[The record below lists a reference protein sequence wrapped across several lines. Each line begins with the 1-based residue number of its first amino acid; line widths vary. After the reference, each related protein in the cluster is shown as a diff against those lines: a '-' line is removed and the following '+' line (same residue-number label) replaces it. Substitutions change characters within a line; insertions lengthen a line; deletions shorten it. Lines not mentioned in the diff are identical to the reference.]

1 MKAGLKVTKLMTG
14 ALFVLTAAAH
24 AQITVTSADILSLIG
39 KTQEY
44 DSDTTFS
51 VTVNVGSAG
60 ANQTWDFR
68 SVTMQAERFRNQFVS
83 RQGTPFAAQFP
94 QANLVQVTTFPAEP
108 GNEFYLYIQVSSAN
122 LQTLGSGVITP
133 DTSFA
138 GFYGSNE
145 VTPLPVQLGATWNT
159 TASDTIGDPQTF
171 AIITA
176 SSTSN
181 TVDGWGQVRL
191 PIGDFA
197 CLRIRANS
205 ETITKT
211 IFSGTV
217 FLADTTTSIG
227 YTWVSKNNYYLA
239 TVTSQDDETNPNFTD
254 ASSFSRLA
262 STTTSVASHSGRET
276 IPNAFELSQNFPNP
290 FNPETRISFQLRQP
304 GVVELSVFNVTG
316 EKVRT
321 LISAPL
327 PAGEHT
333 VSWDGKD
340 ASGGNLAS
348 GVYMYRLK
356 AGNHES
362 AKTMLLLK

>member
-1 MKAGLKVTKLMTG
+1 MKAGLKATRLIAVVSLILVAG
-14 ALFVLTAAAH
+14 AH
-24 AQITVTSADILSLIG
+24 AQITVTSTDVLGLIG
-39 KTQEY
+39 KTHEIE
-44 DSDTTFS
+44 SDTTFS

-68 SVTMQAERFRNQFVS
+68 NVTMQAERYSNLFMN

-94 QANLVQVTTFPAEP
+94 QANFVQKTTFPAEP
-108 GNEFYLYIQVSSAN
+108 GSEFYLYVQVTSTT
-122 LQTLGSGVITP
+122 LQTVGSGVITP

-138 GFYGSNE
+138 GLEGANE
-145 VTPLPVQLGATWNT
+145 VTPLPLQFGATWNT
-159 TASDTIGDPQTF
+159 TESDTIGDPQTF

-176 SSTSN
+176 SNTSN
-181 TVDGWGQVRL
+181 TVDGWGQARL

-217 FLADTTTSIG
+217 FLADTTTTIG

-239 TVTSQDDETNPNFTD
+239 MVTSQDGETNPNFTD
-254 ASSFSRLA
+254 ALSFSRLA

-276 IPNAFELSQNFPNP
+276 MPNVFELSQNFPNP
-290 FNPETRISFQLRQP
+290 FNPETKISFQLRQA
-304 GVVELSVFNVTG
+304 GVAELSIFNIAG
-316 EKVRT
+316 ENVRT
-321 LISAPL
+321 LVSAPL

-333 VSWDGKD
+333 VTWDGRD
-340 ASGGNLAS
+340 VRGRNLAS
-348 GVYMYRLK
+348 GVYVYRLK
-356 AGNHES
+356 VGNHES
-362 AKTMLLLK
+362 AKSMLLLK

>member
-1 MKAGLKVTKLMTG
+1 MKAGLNVTKLMTA
-14 ALFVLTAAAH
+14 ALFVLAAGAQ
-24 AQITVTSADILSLIG
+24 AQITVTSTDVLGLIG
-39 KTQEY
+39 KTHEIE
-44 DSDTTFS
+44 SDTTFS

-68 SVTMQAERFRNQFVS
+68 NVTMQAERYSNLFMN

-94 QANLVQVTTFPAEP
+94 QANFVQKTTFPAEP
-108 GNEFYLYIQVSSAN
+108 GSEFYLYVQVTSTS
-122 LQTLGSGVITP
+122 LQTVGSGVITP

-138 GFYGSNE
+138 GLDGTNE
-145 VTPLPVQLGATWNT
+145 VTPLPLQFGATWNT
-159 TASDTIGDPQTF
+159 TESDTIGDPQTF

-176 SSTSN
+176 SNTSN
-181 TVDGWGQVRL
+181 TVDGWGQVRV
-191 PIGDFA
+191 PIGDFD

-217 FLADTTTSIG
+217 FLADTTTTID
-227 YTWVSKNNYYLA
+227 YIWISKNNFYVA
-239 TVTSQDDETNPNFTD
+239 MAVSQDGETNPNFTD
-254 ASSFSRLA
+254 AASFSRLA
-262 STTTSVASHSGRET
+262 STTTSVTSHSGREA
-276 IPNAFELSQNFPNP
+276 IPAAFELSQNFPNP

-348 GVYMYRLK
+348 GIYVYRLK